1 MAKNKT
7 AAVSPKLMRRNTDIL
22 VAPLGESWRDAVT
35 NMGISQKEAWKAK
48 QAKDREERAL
58 INAKKRQGM
67 LEENKA
73 IEKKPASPKK
83 EAGKKKSKTARIFP
97 FKELPAE
104 IRDLISK
111 YALVKRNNK
120 KPELLEALRPKP
132 VLHKAALNIYYQI
145 NNFTLGLIEDSPLG
159 PDIESSEHIK
169 LMKNVKVHILYVD
182 PFPPSQKQK

>member
-1 MAKNKT
+1 M
-7 AAVSPKLMRRNTDIL
+7 
-22 VAPLGESWRDAVT
+22 
-35 NMGISQKEAWKAK
+35 
-48 QAKDREERAL
+48 
-58 INAKKRQGM
+58 GM
-67 LEENKA
+67 LEEIKA

-83 EAGKKKSKTARIFP
+83 SPKTSSKTARIFP

-120 KPELLEALRPKP
+120 KPALLEALRPKP

-182 PFPPSQKQK
+182 PFPPSQKQN